1 MMPMLRCSDQV
12 PISDLR
18 SSGRALKRSSSFL
31 TLKKCSGIFTLRQPL
46 PIHAHRAPTT
56 TSKYHRE
63 VFMNIFP
70 TTSTTSLFFAFAIS
84 QSYVLADSEKRSFWR
99 SVHNETHNF
108 SGPMHTKLCFSPQ
121 HNRRRSLRRSSL
133 SSLVQRCRYAS
144 GPLTST
150 FRQKLHISVF
160 SSVSMNRSDGFE

>member
-18 SSGRALKRSSSFL
+18 SSERALKPSSSLL

-46 PIHAHRAPTT
+46 PTHTHRAPSTT

-63 VFMNIFP
+63 VFMNIFA

-84 QSYVLADSEKRSFWR
+84 QSYVLVDSEKRSFWR

-108 SGPMHTKLCFSPQ
+108 SGPMHTKLCFSL
-121 HNRRRSLRRSSL
+121 NTIAGALSDVRRSLRLYNAAAMPLAPSL
-133 SSLVQRCRYAS
+133 Q
-144 GPLTST
+144 
-150 FRQKLHISVF
+150 
-160 SSVSMNRSDGFE
+160 RSDKNFISLCSVQFQ